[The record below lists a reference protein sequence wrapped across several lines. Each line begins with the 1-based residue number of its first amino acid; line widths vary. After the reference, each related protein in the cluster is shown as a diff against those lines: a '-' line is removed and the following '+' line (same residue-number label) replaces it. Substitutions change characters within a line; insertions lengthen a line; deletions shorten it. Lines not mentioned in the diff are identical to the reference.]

1 MGEPNTEG
9 IDGDLSDGNTLQAD
23 TPEELVVDGKTYTP
37 DEITRMVN
45 RDKNLQ
51 RDYTEKTTE
60 LAKDREALNVEST
73 RVNSMMDKAVKAQ
86 NAFHADVDHFK
97 THTIEESANYVPQV
111 DMILGNA
118 KDTTPNVSQ
127 EIDIEN
133 HPLVKSLQ
141 KDITDIKAKNAQDD
155 NLKLDKS
162 FDDALKF
169 ANSVIVKDYQSASS
183 RDVHNQISVY
193 YVANG
198 KIPSEQDIRKFA
210 SVRHEENMKMLK
222 SAGGS
227 TENLTNVEN
236 QDPGMPSSKGSGIV
250 DESKD
255 EVADLYDINAA
266 EENGKAYF
274 DNLRKQREGV

>member
-1 MGEPNTEG
+1 M
-9 IDGDLSDGNTLQAD
+9 
-23 TPEELVVDGKTYTP
+23 VD
-37 DEITRMVN
+37 